1 MKYARATYFFIR
13 MTHNSF
19 FTIAAALQWRAPYLT
34 WVVLLLFL
42 AFAAVRYVFERR
54 RIRETVEGG
63 GRGPLSV
70 DDTSWTLS
78 GVLRGGGR
86 SINYWKLGE
95 EGRGRSGTNL
105 EAKAGQNTNFPP
117 PLRIR
122 RAHNAALNYRRKIMR
137 RRRAIQ
143 SEYVPNRTCTAPLF
157 LTNYWNHA
165 SSLIV
170 NSSWQESDH

>member
-1 MKYARATYFFIR
+1 MKGSLFDLSGT
-13 MTHNSF
+13 
-19 FTIAAALQWRAPYLT
+19 PP
-34 WVVLLLFL
+34 FL
-42 AFAAVRYVFERR
+42 ALAAVRYVFERR
-54 RIRETVEGG
+54 RIRETAEGG
-63 GRGPLSV
+63 GRGLSQLMRRLGRWV
-70 DDTSWTLS
+70 

-95 EGRGRSGTNL
+95 EGRGRGGTNL

-122 RAHNAALNYRRKIMR
+122 RAHNASLNYRRKIMR
-137 RRRAIQ
+137 RRRAIP
-143 SEYVPNRTCTAPLF
+143 SEYVPDRTCTAPLF